1 MNSPYANVTPAIVNA
16 IQLLAGVLGIIAVQ
30 KVTRFG
36 LLVSSSCTLAVL
48 NIFIAVT
55 DFFDLPKYCLITMT
69 AFMMPNGVGL
79 SSVAWSYPSELVPA
93 SQGKYSSFVN
103 WTCATMVAMIPPYV
117 IQATPDSSAYPI
129 FFFFAFYLVIAFVI
143 NLIVL
148 PRIDRPLGEYENTLM
163 LGKG

>member
-1 MNSPYANVTPAIVNA
+1 MKYMGSPYSNVTPAIVNT
-16 IQLLAGVLGIIAVQ
+16 IQLIAGLMGIIAVQ
-30 KVTRFG
+30 KVSRFG

-55 DFFDLPKYCLITMT
+55 DMLDLPLYCLITMT

-103 WTCATMVAMIPPYV
+103 WMCATMVAMIPPYL
-117 IQATPDSSAYPI
+117 IQVSGGSAYPI
-129 FFFFAFYLVIAFVI
+129 FFFFALYLMVAFVI
-143 NLIVL
+143 NLSVL
-148 PRIDRPLGEYENTLM
+148 PRADRPIGEY
-163 LGKG
+163 